1 MQKEVLINIK
11 GTVVSEGQD
20 LPEIIELITAGKYYL
35 KDGKYYISYKESE
48 TTGLEG
54 VTTTLKVD
62 GEDSVTLIRNGT
74 QKSRLLLEKGK
85 RHLCQYDTGY
95 GPLMVGIS
103 GCGIKSHLDNLGGEL
118 EFHYTLDINS
128 SMISRNEVSVSV
140 KEVNNKDVKPGKF
153 SS

>member
-1 MQKEVLINIK
+1 MQKDVLINIK
-11 GTVVSEGQD
+11 GTIVSEGQNN
-20 LPEIIELITAGKYYL
+20 PEIIELVTAGRYYNRE
-35 KDGKYYISYKESE
+35 GNFYISYKESE
-48 TTGLEG
+48 TTGMEG

-62 GEDSVTLIRNGT
+62 GENSVTLIRNGS

-103 GCGIKSHLDNLGGEL
+103 GCQIKSKLDSVGGEL
-118 EFHYTLDINS
+118 YFNYTLDVNS
-128 SMISRNEVSVSV
+128 SMISRNEVCISV
-140 KEVNNKDVKPGKF
+140 KEVNNKDVKSGKF